1 MKITNETKI
10 GVLGIIVITLLV
22 LGFNFLKGNKFFV
35 KSMKLHAK
43 YGNVQGLNSSNP
55 VVINGLQVGTVSSI
69 NNDENMREL
78 LVTFSLTQNIN
89 IPDNSVAI
97 IVPSPLST
105 TKVEIR
111 LGDSKTFLKN
121 NDNITTE
128 ASAGLIDDVMK
139 KVDPVLF
146 EVKTAVNS
154 LDSLLG
160 NVNSVIDANNK
171 RNLGSAIENLNQITA
186 SILVSS
192 ASLQALLDNENGSL
206 SKTLKNTSSFTGN
219 LAANNDKI
227 NGLLTNLNQASNK
240 IAQLDLQKTLSTLDS
255 TIENLKSTI
264 SKLNSS
270 EGTVGMLLNDPSIY
284 KNLNATTNK
293 INILLDDVRVH
304 PKRYVSFSLFA
315 KKNKDEP
322 LAAPLSDT
330 DSTIK
335 SIKKE
340 N

>member
-1 MKITNETKI
+1 MKVTNETKV

-78 LVTFSLTQNIN
+78 LVTFSLNQNIN

-192 ASLQALLDNENGSL
+192 ASLQALLDNENGAL
-206 SKTLKNTSSFTGN
+206 SKTLKNTNSFTGN

-227 NGLLTNLNQASNK
+227 NSLLTNLNQASNK
-240 IAQLDLQKTLSTLDS
+240 IAQLNLQNTLSNLDS

-264 SKLNSS
+264 AKLNSK
-270 EGTVGMLLNDPSIY
+270 EGTVGLLLNDPSIY
-284 KNLNATTNK
+284 TNLNATTNK
-293 INILLDDVRVH
+293 INTLLDDVRIH

-322 LAAPLSDT
+322 LAAPLSDA

>member
-1 MKITNETKI
+1 MKVTNETKV

-192 ASLQALLDNENGSL
+192 ASLQALLDNENGAL
-206 SKTLKNTSSFTGN
+206 SKTLKNTNSFTGN

-227 NGLLTNLNQASNK
+227 NSLLTNLNQASNK
-240 IAQLDLQKTLSTLDS
+240 IAQLNLQNTLSNLDS

-264 SKLNSS
+264 AKLNSK
-270 EGTVGMLLNDPSIY
+270 EGTVGLLLNDPSIY
-284 KNLNATTNK
+284 TNLNATTNK
-293 INILLDDVRVH
+293 INTLLDDVRIH

-322 LAAPLSDT
+322 LAAPLSDA

>member
-1 MKITNETKI
+1 VKVTNETKV

-69 NNDENMREL
+69 SNDENMREL
-78 LVTFSLTQNIN
+78 LVTFSLNQNIN

-128 ASAGLIDDVMK
+128 ASAGLIEDVMK

-160 NVNSVIDANNK
+160 NVNSVINANNK

-186 SILVSS
+186 SVLVSS
-192 ASLQALLDNENGSL
+192 VSLKALLDNENGAL

-219 LAANNDKI
+219 LAANNEKI
-227 NGLLTNLNQASNK
+227 NSLLTNLNQASNK

-264 SKLNSS
+264 AKLNSK
-270 EGTVGMLLNDPSIY
+270 EGTVGLLLNDPTLY
-284 KNLNATTNK
+284 KNLTATTNK

-304 PKRYVSFSLFA
+304 PKRYVSFSMFA
-315 KKNKDEP
+315 KKNNDEP
-322 LAAPLSDT
+322 LSAPLTDS

>member
-1 MKITNETKI
+1 MKVTNETKV

-171 RNLGSAIENLNQITA
+171 RNLSSAIENLNQITA

-315 KKNKDEP
+315 KKNKDAP
-322 LAAPLSDT
+322 LSAPLSDT